1 MTSVVKVYNKAQNVG
16 LLAFG
21 AAGAVVGFNLGLRVG
36 FWLLGTPNEKA
47 STK

>member
-1 MTSVVKVYNKAQNVG
+1 MNNVVKVYNKAQNVG

-36 FWLLGTPNEKA
+36 FWLLGTPNDRT